1 MFDKHKQAMQLLAL
15 IDDIGDN
22 EVKYKLY
29 CELQKWIESN
39 VRNNIKES
47 IQKQESTIKT
57 IS

>member
-1 MFDKHKQAMQLLAL
+1 MIDKHKQAMELLAL
-15 IDDIGDN
+15 IDALRDS

-29 CELQKWIESN
+29 CELQKWIEDN

-47 IQKQESTIKT
+47 IQKQESAIKT